1 MKTKVLDFLKNPS
14 DNPMEDFNAG
24 FNLLQKT
31 PEISQM
37 SIRNYNVQG
46 YTPQSLENI
55 KYDLKKA
62 YEITDLD
69 IHNHVVEVPEE
80 KIVIVGGP
88 AYDENLFVAANKDL
102 YDNLLREMNDTE
114 KQGFKLIDQYPFLK
128 DETCP
133 AELKALAWDSVSAFH
148 AFKDAHTELFEKVV
162 QPKDTELS
170 LDEIYDI
177 AAKLLTDFEI
187 NREIHAEL
195 EHFAKTGEILA
206 EHELFA
212 DIKKNREL
220 DALTAADL
228 TRKINNLKSNLSKKR
243 KKLVENTKLTEE
255 EKAEL
260 SKEIEDL
267 EQLKSDLDAR
277 LKAKE

>member
-14 DNPMEDFNAG
+14 ENPMEDFNTG
-24 FNLLQKT
+24 FGLLQKT

-62 YEITDLD
+62 YEITDLE

-80 KIVIVGGP
+80 KNVIVAGP

-114 KQGFKLIDQYPFLK
+114 KSGLKISEQYPFLR
-128 DETCP
+128 DENCP
-133 AELKALAWDSVSAFH
+133 NEMKILIADAITSFH
-148 AFKDAHTELFEKVV
+148 NFKDAHTELFEKVV

-177 AAKLLTDFEI
+177 AAKLLADFEI

-220 DALTAADL
+220 DALTAVDL
-228 TRKINNLKSNLSKKR
+228 TRKINNLKSQLSKKR
-243 KKLVENTKLTEE
+243 KKLAENTKLTAE
-255 EKAEL
+255 EKTEL

>member
-14 DNPMEDFNAG
+14 ENPMEDFNTG
-24 FNLLQKT
+24 FGLLQKT

-69 IHNHVVEVPEE
+69 IHNHVIEVPEE
-80 KIVIVGGP
+80 KNVIVAGP

-177 AAKLLTDFEI
+177 AAKLLDDFEI

-220 DALTAADL
+220 DALTSEEL
-228 TRKINNLKSNLSKKR
+228 SKRINNLKSYISKIPGRIEKAKTPEAI
-243 KKLVENTKLTEE
+243 KKLEDQRVAWETE
-255 EKAEL
+255 K
-260 SKEIEDL
+260 I
-267 EQLKSDLDAR
+267 DLDER